1 MPAANANVMILHHF
15 DASPFSEK
23 VRLTF
28 GLKGLE
34 WRSVIIPSML
44 PKPDYLPL
52 TGGYRR
58 TPSMQI
64 GADVYCDT
72 QVILEE
78 IERRVPSPSLL
89 GDGLDWAVNLWADRL
104 FFGATVPVIFGLIG
118 DHVPEDFKKDRT
130 EMSGRPFDG
139 KAMAAMA
146 PVLKQQWRAQAGWI
160 EEALGK
166 AEWLG
171 GERITLAD
179 IAAYMNV
186 WFLNNAT
193 PSLVPEMT
201 AGMPKLTAWRGR
213 MKAIGHGKPSDM
225 SGEDALATA
234 RACEPAPAPAH
245 DANDLLGAQP
255 GDKVVVMADD
265 YGKDAVSGLLVA
277 ATPTRIV
284 LAREHELT
292 GKVHVHFPRAGYV
305 ALKG

>member
-1 MPAANANVMILHHF
+1 MPAADHNAMILHHF
-15 DASPFSEK
+15 DNSPFSEK

-28 GLKGLE
+28 GLKGLS

-58 TPSMQI
+58 TPSLQI

-78 IERRVPSPSLL
+78 IEQRAPSPALL
-89 GDGLDWAVNLWADRL
+89 GPGLDWAVNLWADRL

-118 DHVPEDFKKDRT
+118 DNVPEDFKKDRT

-139 KAMAAMA
+139 KAMAAAA
-146 PVLKQQWRAQAGWI
+146 PFLKQQWRAQAGWI

-166 AEWLG
+166 AQWLG
-171 GERITLAD
+171 GDRPTLSD

-186 WFLNNAT
+186 WFLGNAT
-193 PSLVPEMT
+193 PRLVPEMT
-201 AGMPKLTAWRGR
+201 AGLPRLSAWAAR
-213 MKAIGHGKPSDM
+213 MKAIGHGKPTDL

-234 RACEPAPAPAH
+234 KAATPAAPPAH
-245 DANDLLGAQP
+245 DPNDLLDAKP
-255 GDKVVVMADD
+255 GDAVFVMADD
-265 YGKDAVSGLLVA
+265 YGKDQVSGTLVA
-277 ATPTRIV
+277 ATSTRIV
-284 LAREHELT
+284 IAREHDLT
-292 GKVHVHFPRAGYV
+292 GKVHVHFPRAGYIAAKV
-305 ALKG
+305 